1 MDIITAIG
9 FLAGLSIILAVVLA
23 VANRKLKVDEDPRI
37 DRVEEMLPG
46 ANCGACG
53 QPGCRA
59 FAEKVVGLESPPSQC
74 SVGGPDTAQII
85 ARFLGIDAG
94 QSEKKVARLLCAGGD
109 DVAVQ
114 IGEYEGYSSCRA
126 AATIAGG
133 FKGCTYGCLGLAD
146 CEVVCNFDAI
156 TMAPNGLPVVD
167 YEACTACGD
176 CVRECPKGLFEI
188 MPLNQHI
195 VVQCKTILKGDAAT
209 VLCNVACTGCGI
221 CAADA
226 AEGLITM
233 KQNLP
238 VINKEMIHLQSEIAT
253 LRCPTGAIRWIKDQQ
268 FDDLFGKIPSEANQK
283 KMDRAI

>member
-23 VANRKLKVDEDPRI
+23 VANRKLKVVEDPRI
-37 DRVEEMLPG
+37 DQVEEMLPG

-59 FAEKVVGLESPPSQC
+59 FSEKVVGLEAPPSLC
-74 SVGGPDTAQII
+74 SVGGPDTAGTI
-85 ARFLGIDAG
+85 AGFLGIDAG

-109 DVAVQ
+109 DVAIQ
-114 IGEYEGYSSCRA
+114 IGEYDGYSSCRA

-133 FKGCTYGCLGLAD
+133 FKGCTFGCLGLAD
-146 CEVVCNFDAI
+146 CEDVCNFDAI
-156 TMAPNGLPVVD
+156 TMATNGLPVVD

-176 CVRECPKGLFEI
+176 CVRICPKGLFEI
-188 MPLNQHI
+188 LPLTQHL

-209 VLCNVACTGCGI
+209 TLCKVACTGCGI
-221 CAADA
+221 CASDA
-226 AEGLITM
+226 EDELITM

-238 VINKEMIHLQSEIAT
+238 VIDREKIHLQSEAAT
-253 LRCPTGAIRWIKDQQ
+253 LRCPTGAITWIKNQQ
-268 FDDLFGKIPSEANQK
+268 FEDLFGRSLPEATQK
-283 KMDRAI
+283 TMDRAI